1 MYSKVGL
8 VFAAND
14 RQRMASVG
22 CDTPELAEM
31 TEERCRALVALV
43 QEPFHRAL
51 EPVHVLL

>member
-8 VFAAND
+8 IFAANA

-31 TEERCRALVALV
+31 TEERCRALVALM